1 MEILKTKDY
10 ERWFSRLKDIS
21 AQAKINARIRRIEV
35 HGELFGDFA
44 LVGDSIIE
52 LRFHFGPGYRVYAL
66 EEEKRFIL
74 LLLGGD
80 KSTQASDI
88 KKAKK
93 LAEAWRQS

>member
-1 MEILKTKDY
+1 MKILKTSDY

-21 AQAKINARIRRIEV
+21 AQAKINARLRRIEV
-35 HGELFGDFA
+35 HGELCGDFA
-44 LVGDSIIE
+44 SVGESVIE
-52 LRFHFGPGYRVYAL
+52 LRFHFGPGYRIYVL
-66 EEEKRFIL
+66 EEENALIL

-93 LAEAWRQS
+93 LVEAWRQK